1 MLKILYKRYYREVY
15 ILYLLF
21 CILFWFLMIY
31 FYQDTIFHD
40 VLLILGSFICLFF
53 IVVIPLSS
61 CNMNGWRDS
70 YGNKECKNKC
80 IIIVNGYLYS
90 LRSKCNHCEYCPYSV
105 HKYQHKIFKHI
116 RIFKNKFLG
125 Y

>member
-21 CILFWFLMIY
+21 CILYW
-31 FYQDTIFHD
+31 
-40 VLLILGSFICLFF
+40 VLLWYFWQDNAFCRLLLTIGSIFLIFF
-53 IVVIPLSS
+53 IFVIPMELFPKQK
-61 CNMNGWRDS
+61 WRKS

-80 IIIVNGYLYS
+80 IIVHRAWS
-90 LRSKCNHCEYCPYSV
+90 TWETKCEHCKYCPHSI
-105 HKYQHKIFKHI
+105 HKYQHKVFKHM

>member
-21 CILFWFLMIY
+21 CVLCCFLLWY
-31 FYQDTIFHD
+31 F
-40 VLLILGSFICLFF
+40 
-53 IVVIPLSS
+53 
-61 CNMNGWRDS
+61 WRDS
-70 YGNKECKNKC
+70 KPFHLLASVIISTSVCFAAFIPLAFFPDYKWRKVYRNEECKNKC
-80 IIIVNGYLYS
+80 IVVHGGYYI
-90 LRSKCNHCEYCPYSV
+90 RKSKCDHCEYCPHSV
-105 HKYQHKIFKHI
+105 HKYQHKVFKHI

>member
-21 CILFWFLMIY
+21 CILYWFLLWY
-31 FYQDTIFHD
+31 FWQDNNFCRLLLTIGSIF
-40 VLLILGSFICLFF
+40 LIFF
-53 IVVIPLSS
+53 IFVIPAELFPKTK
-61 CNMNGWRDS
+61 WRKS

-80 IIIVNGYLYS
+80 IVISGHFYTWE
-90 LRSKCNHCEYCPYSV
+90 SKCEHCKYCPHSV
-105 HKYQHKIFKHI
+105 HKYQHKIFKHM

-125 Y
+125 W